1 MTEATATAPKLYT
14 VSEVSE
20 FTRSSPASIRRMVRE
35 GLLDG
40 VRWGIE
46 IRIPH
51 DSLMRYVEA
60 HPAKLPAAARH
71 PGRNGRKPGRPRKTA
86 TA

>member
-1 MTEATATAPKLYT
+1 MTETAIAPKLYT

-20 FTRSSPASIRRMVRE
+20 FTRSSPASIRRMVRD
-35 GLLDG
+35 GLLEG

-51 DSLMRYVEA
+51 ESLMRYVEA
-60 HPAKLPAAARH
+60 HPAKAPAAARH
-71 PGRNGRKPGRPRKTA
+71 PGRNGRRVGRPKKTTNA
-86 TA
+86 